1 MLRIGIVWIGPRTL
15 PYWVVFDQRM
25 HELGYVE
32 GENLTVE
39 FLDLNGRIEGFD
51 EGMKE
56 LIRRKVDIII
66 ALGAEA
72 PEGGHDG
79 DANHSNCRSGNRL

>member
-1 MLRIGIVWIGPRTL
+1 MGSLST
-15 PYWVVFDQRM
+15 QRM

-32 GENLTVE
+32 GKNLTVE
-39 FLDLNGRIEGFD
+39 FLNLNGRIEGFD

-72 PEGGHDG
+72 PFTEGVG
-79 DANHSNCRSGNRL
+79 RR